1 VKHSKLMEI
10 FNMPIFTF
18 NGGPNNN
25 GGASLGFG
33 NAVSTNIS
41 MADPSVSPN
50 GTKAVHSPSTS
61 LVFVGGTANYFDN
74 PVVYGRVTSLNGTA
88 KDLAHTSARSSWP
101 QYHTSIYGY
110 KTGITAFDIVS
121 GQVTK
126 VAGYGTRYPLTATGD
141 TEDNVIDSIASPYDV
156 PANLT
161 YLGGTGPV
169 TTTYT
174 IEK

>member
-1 VKHSKLMEI
+1 MAVL
-10 FNMPIFTF
+10 TF

-33 NAVSTNIS
+33 TGDGAITMTNPAIQ
-41 MADPSVSPN
+41 PN
-50 GTKAVHSPSTS
+50 GVKTYHSASTA
-61 LVFVGGTANYFDN
+61 LVFAGGTANYFEN
-74 PVVYGRVTSLNGTA
+74 PMVYGHVTSLNGSS
-88 KDLAHTSARSSWP
+88 KNLAHTSARSSWP

-110 KTGITAFDIVS
+110 KTGITAIDIVA
-121 GQVTK
+121 GTVTK

-141 TEDNVIDSIASPYDV
+141 TDDNVIDSIASPYSV

-169 TTTYT
+169 TTTYS
-174 IEK
+174 IYQ